1 VGLASTI
8 AFYNIHLLLHNPQEK
23 TLTITV
29 GGLQYTDNI
38 ELLKR
43 HYLLEE
49 NHWKN
54 HLPSPLNKP
63 ETFLFI
69 ERKEKSLLEEDE
81 KSQFG
86 EGEGSTLAEEEEET
100 PLKESIISGF
110 SSISSSEILKIPL
123 QIHTQNQK
131 FKIAKILIKTS
142 QF

>member
-29 GGLQYTDNI
+29 GGLQYTGNI
-38 ELLKR
+38 ELVKH

-69 ERKEKSLLEEDE
+69 ELRKNHCLKKTKNHSLEKEKAQRLQR
-81 KSQFG
+81 KKKKHR
-86 EGEGSTLAEEEEET
+86 
-100 PLKESIISGF
+100 LKN
-110 SSISSSEILKIPL
+110 P
-123 QIHTQNQK
+123 
-131 FKIAKILIKTS
+131 
-142 QF
+142 